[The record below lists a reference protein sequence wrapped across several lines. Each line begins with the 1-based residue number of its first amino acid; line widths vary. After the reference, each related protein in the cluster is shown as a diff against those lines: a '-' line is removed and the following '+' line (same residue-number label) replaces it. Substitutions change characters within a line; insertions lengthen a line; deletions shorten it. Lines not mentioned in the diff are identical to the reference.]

1 MYSKENANFKEKC
14 CDVSVEYRNNFS
26 FIKPY
31 AAMLVEGEK
40 KGILQKNGYSQ
51 LVRKEHYVHV
61 EERKSDFLQFW
72 SFIQFLTIYMIK
84 LRIFMLPIQS

>member
-1 MYSKENANFKEKC
+1 
-14 CDVSVEYRNNFS
+14 
-26 FIKPY
+26 
-31 AAMLVEGEK
+31 MLVEGEK
-40 KGILQKNGYSQ
+40 RGVLQKNGYSQ

-84 LRIFMLPIQS
+84 LRIFMLPIQSENTTYLWCLDWKEGTKKLLLNKHFHWERNIFY